1 MNILKEKGIIAK
13 TWKPKTVFLM
23 DGLGASLTSFL
34 LVTVPKYFSEYF
46 GMPQEALTLLSALAL
61 IFAIYSFSCFA
72 FLGNNAVKLL
82 KPIIIANLSY
92 CALTLGLVIY
102 FYNELTGWDLAY
114 FLGEILIICGLVYIE
129 VKTLK
134 QLGKIRGFDINF
146 ES

>member
-1 MNILKEKGIIAK
+1 MNTLKEKGIIAK

-46 GMPQEALTLLSALAL
+46 GMPQEALTLLSTLAL

-92 CALTLGLVIY
+92 CVLTLGLVIH

-129 VKTLK
+129 VKTLSANK
-134 QLGKIRGFDINF
+134 L
-146 ES
+146 E